1 MTREERTQHAHAISD
16 RYVPRISPDETET
29 MKEIKKLPIQDIITI
44 HSNACY
50 AVEKGLFVGIS
61 KDTLKKKDAHAVRF
75 VKAIDVL
82 KKIIIERLKSA
93 ECLWT
98 VTDRITHSPFIDDG
112 NRVWVFTERE
122 YADECVGYFM
132 KQFRTTFEVTE
143 IPHSDLFRFF
153 GISAYMR
160 GVEVF
165 QVDILAYSAISIKS
179 EAIIPAPDFSKTPA
193 INRPVMNPDFF
204 RSVAK
209 FQEERLYSA
218 DYDGKKEMLKKLEED
233 IVKAFRSASFL
244 VPVKGMDQIAKRID
258 AKGSVKKGT
267 KISIPCLSKGS
278 GKNETNAT
286 PVFTDWDEF
295 NKVYSQEEWGGWIWK
310 ASDLMGAPEDMIVVN
325 SGSLGFEMS
334 KGMIRKMLGRKKLM

>member
-179 EAIIPAPDFSKTPA
+179 EEIIPAPDFSKTPA
-193 INRPVMNPDFF
+193 M
-204 RSVAK
+204 AK

>member
-1 MTREERTQHAHAISD
+1 MTREERTRHAHAISD
-16 RYVPRISPDETET
+16 RYVPWISPDDTET
-29 MKEIKKLPIQDIITI
+29 MKEIKNLPIQDIITI
-44 HSNACY
+44 HSNARF
-50 AVEKGLFVGIS
+50 AIEKGMFVGIS
-61 KDTLKKKDAHAVRF
+61 KDALRKKDSYAIRFNQAVE
-75 VKAIDVL
+75 AI
-82 KKIIIERLKSA
+82 KKIIIERLRTA
-93 ECLWT
+93 DRLWT

-112 NRVWVFTERE
+112 NRAWVFTERE
-122 YADECVGYFM
+122 YADECVGHFM

-160 GVEVF
+160 GVETF

-179 EAIIPAPDFSKTPA
+179 EEIIPAPDFSKTPA

-204 RSVAK
+204 RAVAK

-218 DYDGKKEMLKKLEED
+218 DYKGKKEMLKSLEED
-233 IVKAFRSASFL
+233 MVKAFRGATFL
-244 VPVKGMDQIAKRID
+244 VPVKGMDQISKKID

-267 KISIPCLSKGS
+267 KISIPCLSKGT
-278 GKNETNAT
+278 GKDETNAT

-310 ASDLMGAPEDMIVVN
+310 ASDLSGAPEDMIVVN
-325 SGSLGFEMS
+325 AGSLGFEMS
-334 KGMIRKMLGRKKLM
+334 KGMIRKMLGKRKFF